1 MRITTCSVP
10 IVERGER
17 KKERRGREKR
27 KKEEEGEYS
36 PPRNIEERGENSRT
50 ISVRFHASSVN
61 ISENIVA
68 ADAREEDLAM
78 CTYTN

>member
-1 MRITTCSVP
+1 MFPLS
-10 IVERGER
+10 RGEKEK
-17 KKERRGREKR
+17 KKEGGEREKR

-36 PPRNIEERGENSRT
+36 PPRNIEEGGENSRT

>member
-1 MRITTCSVP
+1 MFPLS
-10 IVERGER
+10 RGEKEKR
-17 KKERRGREKR
+17 KKGEREKR

-36 PPRNIEERGENSRT
+36 PPRNIEEGGENSRT

-78 CTYTN
+78 CTYIN

>member
-10 IVERGER
+10 IVER
-17 KKERRGREKR
+17 KKKKRRGKEKR
-27 KKEEEGEYS
+27 EKEEEEEYS
-36 PPRNIEERGENSRT
+36 PSRNIEENSRT

-68 ADAREEDLAM
+68 MARQMRREEDLAM
-78 CTYTN
+78 CTYIN

>member
-1 MRITTCSVP
+1 MFPLS
-10 IVERGER
+10 RGEKEKR
-17 KKERRGREKR
+17 KKGEREKR

-36 PPRNIEERGENSRT
+36 PPRNIEEGGENSRT

-61 ISENIVA
+61 INENIVA

-78 CTYTN
+78 CTYIN